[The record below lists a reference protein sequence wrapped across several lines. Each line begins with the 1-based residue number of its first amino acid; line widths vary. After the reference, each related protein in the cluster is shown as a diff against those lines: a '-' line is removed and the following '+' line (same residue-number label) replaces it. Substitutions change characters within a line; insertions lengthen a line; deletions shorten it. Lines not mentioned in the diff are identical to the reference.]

1 MSSIL
6 GKVKSAFAGRD
17 TIGLT
22 GIYQGSETTIDIDL
36 MSGFVASH
44 NVTVSS
50 HPIEKDKDNTTL
62 NSVVDHV
69 VTANPTVRVTCL
81 ISSNLRGKTAK
92 DKLKVILA
100 WQSLGALV
108 KLEGYTTGSG
118 VLSTLI
124 NGLNRG
130 WGSAFESTLNDPHYV
145 GIDTDI
151 IQNLILGNISI
162 TRKSDLGEDVELQI
176 DMTRIQFATAQS
188 VSRTSQKSSGQ
199 AKAGGKGQ
207 TPAAQTNA
215 NKPVI
220 KADSAFKRLG

>member
-6 GKVKSAFAGRD
+6 GKIKSAFAGRD
-17 TIGLT
+17 RIGLT

-36 MSGFVASH
+36 VSSLSTIH
-44 NVTVSS
+44 NVTISS

-69 VTANPTVRVTCL
+69 VTANPSMKVTCL
-81 ISSNLRGKTAK
+81 ISSNLNGKTAK
-92 DKLKVILA
+92 DKLKILLA

-108 KLEGYTTGSG
+108 KLEGYTTGGG

-162 TRKSDLGEDVELQI
+162 TRKSELGEDI
-176 DMTRIQFATAQS
+176 DVTIDLTRVQFATAQS
-188 VSRTSQKSSGQ
+188 VNRTTQKSSGQ

-220 KADSAFKRLG
+220 KTSLIKR